1 MSLQEREQALIRL
14 VDDYAAAECRD
25 ILATARAD
33 VARRLSLTHRQARAR
48 LRERVMAERSNARG
62 RIQAIRAERE
72 TRRRAGVERA
82 NARLLEL
89 AWPRLRRTL
98 EARWR
103 DPETRRRWIRFALTE
118 AARALPAAVWT
129 IRHPP
134 DWDARERDE
143 VAARIRAQSGHA
155 PEWLAEDRLRAGL
168 TIESRGAIL
177 DAGLDG
183 LLGDRRRLE
192 ARLLALVAA
201 AHSDSGAPS

>member
-1 MSLQEREQALIRL
+1 MSLEEREQALIRL
-14 VDDYAAAECRD
+14 VDDYEAAECRS
-25 ILATARAD
+25 ILAAAQAD
-33 VARRLSLTHRQARAR
+33 VSRRLSLTYRQARAR
-48 LRERVMAERSNARG
+48 LHERVLAERSNTRG

-89 AWPRLRRTL
+89 AWPHLRRTL
-98 EARWR
+98 EARWQ

-143 VAARIRAQSGHA
+143 VAARISAQSGHA
-155 PEWLAEDRLRAGL
+155 PRWLPDDGLAAGL
-168 TIESRGAIL
+168 AIESRGAIL

-192 ARLLALVAA
+192 ARLLALFAA
-201 AHSDSGAPS
+201 ARGDSGAPS